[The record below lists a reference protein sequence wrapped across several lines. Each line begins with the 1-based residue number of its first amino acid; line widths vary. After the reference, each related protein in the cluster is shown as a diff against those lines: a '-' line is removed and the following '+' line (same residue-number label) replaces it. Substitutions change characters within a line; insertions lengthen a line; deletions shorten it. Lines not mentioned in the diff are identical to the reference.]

1 LTHFLSIELMKKLV
15 FSRQILIVKN
25 FCGTLEMEIWK
36 RENGII
42 MSNIA
47 SKNLKGVLQMCT
59 KHLLTV

>member
-1 LTHFLSIELMKKLV
+1 MKKLV
-15 FSRQILIVKN
+15 FSRQILIVNIYVN

-36 RENGII
+36 TR
-42 MSNIA
+42 IA